1 MSAAAMPN
9 DRFLDDEER
18 ELENLDRST
27 ALSKELQ
34 ESILA
39 PFRVPP
45 KRAVT
50 MRLSESTIAGLK
62 AEAEAEGIPYQ
73 TLVSIILEKY
83 VKGGLLDAPTAK
95 KMIVM
100 FREGPASPSASQHD
114 TKRKPSG
121 KGPVKGPRPSA
132 KTKKV
137 RS

>member
-1 MSAAAMPN
+1 MSAGAMPN
-9 DRFLDDEER
+9 YRFFDDEER

-27 ALSKELQ
+27 ALSKKAQ

-62 AEAEAEGIPYQ
+62 AEAEDEGIPCQ

-83 VKGGLLDAPTAK
+83 VKGSLLDVSTAK
-95 KMIVM
+95 KMIALL
-100 FREGPASPSASQHD
+100 RDGLASPSASQHD

-121 KGPVKGPRPSA
+121 KGPVKGTRSSA